1 MTAEADV
8 GVPET
13 EDGSAPEG
21 PSERSHGG
29 TTEPPPRER
38 SLGMFNQQVTA
49 ATTYHTIRAYA
60 SLRIFLHGHPRKALL
75 EQGVAETDPIEAH
88 EGYDQSRLRR

>member
-1 MTAEADV
+1 MGVEMQVMPSALGDGLDEETKEIMDSRGTDRMNDV

-49 ATTYHTIRAYA
+49 ATTY
-60 SLRIFLHGHPRKALL
+60 
-75 EQGVAETDPIEAH
+75 
-88 EGYDQSRLRR
+88 